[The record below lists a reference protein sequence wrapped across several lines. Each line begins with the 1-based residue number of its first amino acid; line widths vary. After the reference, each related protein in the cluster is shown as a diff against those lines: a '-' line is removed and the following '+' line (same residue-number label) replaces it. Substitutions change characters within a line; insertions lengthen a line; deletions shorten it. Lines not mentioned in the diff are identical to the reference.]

1 MNRFFL
7 LCFVRFLISE
17 ECEGCT
23 ECDPSAS
30 SSSSLGCYVE
40 GRAKWYLCKIDEFLN
55 L

>member
-1 MNRFFL
+1 MNRLLL

-17 ECEGCT
+17 ECEGCN

-30 SSSSLGCYVE
+30 PSSIGCYVE
-40 GRAKWYLCKIDEFLN
+40 GRAKWYFSKIDEFLN